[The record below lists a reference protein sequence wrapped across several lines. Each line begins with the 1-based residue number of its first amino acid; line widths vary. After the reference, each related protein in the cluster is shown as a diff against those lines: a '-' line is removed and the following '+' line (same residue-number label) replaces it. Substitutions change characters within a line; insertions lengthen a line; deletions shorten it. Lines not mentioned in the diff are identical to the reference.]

1 MINLLQFDTINEYGL
16 AWNISA
22 RTLLMLC
29 NKIDNCLLI
38 YKYKLPTG
46 KNVPIIVNKFGVTH
60 QDKIIYEKLK
70 GDSIILFHL
79 DVFMQEPKKIRYL
92 LDWCLQN
99 DIGLYIP
106 TVDFDSKWLYF
117 NRKIEHLLEITQII
131 SEYELKKWDLKEI
144 KYNTDSE
151 IDGVIFE
158 KLKPLL
164 RDISI
169 RKIIR

>member
-38 YKYKLPTG
+38 YKYKLAIA
-46 KNVPIIVNKFGVTH
+46 KNSPLIVNKFGATH

-79 DVFMQEPKKIRYL
+79 DVFIQKPKKIRYL

-99 DIGLYIP
+99 DIELYIP
-106 TVDFDSKWLYF
+106 TVDFDSNWLSVR
-117 NRKIEHLLEITQII
+117 RKIEHILEIKQII
-131 SEYELKKWDLKEI
+131 SEYEVKKWDLKKI
-144 KYNTDSE
+144 KYNTESE
-151 IDGVIFE
+151 IDVAIFE